1 MSKTD
6 MLVTVMEMAE
16 EFGEVETVRLY
27 ENGFTAVG
35 GKTKE
40 GKSFKLTLFFDE
52 EVKDGN

>member
-16 EFGEVETVRLY
+16 EFGDVDTVRLY
-27 ENGFTAVG
+27 ENGFVAVG

-40 GKSFKLTLFFDE
+40 GKSFKMTLFFE
-52 EVKDGN
+52 EDVKNGN